1 MDKEEKIKEEKD
13 REIWKRRIRK
23 RRMLR
28 LERENSIKSRKLENR
43 GFF

>member
-1 MDKEEKIKEEKD
+1 M
-13 REIWKRRIRK
+13 EIWKRRIRK

-43 GFF
+43 GFFNGTYLKKK